1 MGQIVNIPSRPFTMR
16 LECCATISWYMRTMY
31 ARNDSVLICAAIK
44 STNTSLL
51 NAGFALQTETCIR
64 LTTGGQQHLHYS
76 ICEGNL
82 TMEVLVCF
90 YLNGNLNEG
99 KPSNVKK

>member
-1 MGQIVNIPSRPFTMR
+1 
-16 LECCATISWYMRTMY
+16 
-31 ARNDSVLICAAIK
+31 
-44 STNTSLL
+44 L